1 MRKKSGACVRAQLAL
16 LPQKQH
22 THRTSLAPP
31 ASLVLRIRFCL
42 LFSFSLVGFSVRWRI
57 TWPSWCPIDRRPT
70 GISKSWKT
78 EWRRNRLLSKPK
90 FQKRMMKKFVERPWF
105 VSHKASRMGLAASSP
120 GLGGHS
126 GGDIIRRCNC
136 YSVNNLSLD
145 RKCYRHSLTFNTQG
159 DKTNINPK

>member
-1 MRKKSGACVRAQLAL
+1 MSACTARMSGYKNNV
-16 LPQKQH
+16 H
-22 THRTSLAPP
+22 SHRTRLAPAVSP
-31 ASLVLRIRFCL
+31 VFGLRILYCHHFLKLAFRNDKVLRDQVNVQLI
-42 LFSFSLVGFSVRWRI
+42 W
-57 TWPSWCPIDRRPT
+57 RPT
-70 GISKSWKT
+70 EISKSWKK
-78 EWRRNRLLSKPK
+78 EWRRSRLLSKPK
-90 FQKRMMKKFVERPWF
+90 FLKRKMKKSVELPWF
-105 VSHKASRMGLAASSP
+105 IPHKASRMGLAASSP